1 MHCVDLAASLLSY
14 DKLQMDLQAQDRAHR
29 IGQTK
34 EVRVFRLISSATV
47 EVKILEAA
55 NRKLQMDAQVIQ
67 AGQFNNK
74 SSETDR
80 TTMLRAILQASAAVN
95 DDGSQATPGAPSA
108 DDVSDADEVNRMAAR
123 GEAEL
128 LKFEAMD
135 AEHPIRLM
143 ENEADLPAWVVQHET
158 NHQTAEEEL
167 EAMMSSHGRGRR
179 RRSEVSY
186 DDALTEREFLAA
198 VEEGTDVTHASSRKR
213 AAREARRRAAAL
225 GTGGELSDDSL
236 PAAATSDGSG
246 SGGGQRSQ
254 RHLTPNSRRRSRSVS
269 FRDPDS
275 DSPAD
280 DADGYNERH
289 AIDAEIVTDGPP
301 DSVVDVD
308 AKTRVP
314 DAEQGSTSGPK
325 KRGRPRRTAPA
336 KPRPPTGRPRG
347 RPRKHPLPT
356 PPPPVASPNGVGSD
370 GSLAAA
376 DDGSSSDTPLSADEQ
391 ARRASTAAAAM
402 VARALSVNAAATA
415 VDEKDGSGQD
425 DSSPAAEEST
435 SDADSGPDV
444 PTLGEDEDDPMAVV
458 STPRST
464 RSRRGGDGTPVSGRI
479 PPLPPRAR
487 RSSERR
493 AGGSSSSPVNTV
505 APAGRG
511 RKRGWAPSPSPTP
524 VSGAPDGQR
533 RLTVGGSR
541 RSLGLA
547 SLSPSPPLADNGGV
561 HGREKRSRRSPMSA
575 GGSGTYSTTRGPSAG
590 DDDDDNDGSSEEPDV
605 DDGSDGVAVAV
616 ANGRR
621 PRATRGGRKRTTAPT
636 GRRRSRSGGA
646 VAEGRT
652 VLAGGGGAESGDG
665 AGGGGG
671 YGRI

>member
-1 MHCVDLAASLLSY
+1 
-14 DKLQMDLQAQDRAHR
+14 MDLQAQDRAHR

-80 TTMLRAILQASAAVN
+80 TTMLRAILQASAA
-95 DDGSQATPGAPSA
+95 
-108 DDVSDADEVNRMAAR
+108 
-123 GEAEL
+123 
-128 LKFEAMD
+128 FEAMD
-135 AEHPIRLM
+135 AENPIRLM

-225 GTGGELSDDSL
+225 GTAGELSDDSL
-236 PAAATSDGSG
+236 PVAATSDGSG
-246 SGGGQRSQ
+246 SGGGRRSQ
-254 RHLTPNSRRRSRSVS
+254 RQLTPNSRRRSRSVS

-280 DADGYNERH
+280 DADGFNDGN
-289 AIDAEIVTDGPP
+289 AMDAEMVTDGRAEN
-301 DSVVDVD
+301 VADVD

-314 DAEQGSTSGPK
+314 DTEQGSTSGPK
-325 KRGRPRRTAPA
+325 KRGRPRRTAPT
-336 KPRPPTGRPRG
+336 KPRPSTGRPRG
-347 RPRKHPLPT
+347 RPRKHPHPT

-370 GSLAAA
+370 GSVAAA
-376 DDGSSSDTPLSADEQ
+376 DDGSSSDNPLSADEQ

-402 VARALSVNAAATA
+402 VARALNANAVAAAA
-415 VDEKDGSGQD
+415 NEKNGSGAED
-425 DSSPAAEEST
+425 DSSPAAEESI
-435 SDADSGPDV
+435 SDVDSDPEMA
-444 PTLGEDEDDPMAVV
+444 TLREEEDDAMAAVT
-458 STPRST
+458 TPRST
-464 RSRRGGDGTPVSGRI
+464 RSRRSGDGTPVSGRI

-487 RSSERR
+487 RLSERR
-493 AGGSSSSPVNTV
+493 AGGSSSSPVDAV

-524 VSGAPDGQR
+524 VSHAPDGQR

-547 SLSPSPPLADNGGV
+547 SLSPSPPVTDNGGV
-561 HGREKRSRRSPMSA
+561 NGREKRSRRSPLSA
-575 GGSGTYSTTRGPSAG
+575 SGSGTYRSSRGPSAG
-590 DDDDDNDGSSEEPDV
+590 HDDDDDGSSDEPDI
-605 DDGSDGVAVAV
+605 DDGFDGVAVTV

-621 PRATRGGRKRTTAPT
+621 PRATRGGRKGTAVPS
-636 GRRRSRSGGA
+636 GRRHSRSAGA

-652 VLAGGGGAESGDG
+652 VLAGGGDVESGDG
-665 AGGGGG
+665 AGGSSG